1 MWRCLKNHWESMFRL
16 PWCLSSKEVTC
27 SAGDMGSIPGWG
39 RSPWRGNGNTPQY
52 SCQENPMDRGAWW
65 PTVHGVAKS
74 RTRLSSSS
82 NQCSWE
88 RWGCE
93 MGIYTHIEIRTEYN
107 KRGEPGQKM
116 GVVWG
121 EGWDQSFHLRDEWSN
136 RWWGSLGDRSLLS
149 LSPWSL
155 HDCTRHIQVQGGN
168 ITGCRSTL
176 QG

>member
-1 MWRCLKNHWESMFRL
+1 MFRL
-16 PWCLSSKEVTC
+16 PWCLGSKESTC
-27 SAGDMGSIPGWG
+27 NAGDMGSIPGSG

-65 PTVHGVAKS
+65 PTVHGVTKS

-107 KRGEPGQKM
+107 KRGEHGQKM

-136 RWWGSLGDRSLLS
+136 SWWDSLETWAFYPSAHDHYMTVPDTSRHKVATSLDADL
-149 LSPWSL
+149 LYKVKCPN
-155 HDCTRHIQVQGGN
+155 G
-168 ITGCRSTL
+168 
-176 QG
+176 